1 MKKLLA
7 IVVLG
12 LLWSGNAIANS
23 IERELLIK
31 FDGLCVQNISNLK
44 SIVEYAELKKW
55 TIIPPGKD
63 ALIAPQKKGPSYK
76 SFGFIENSLAFLI
89 GINDAENKN
98 SCSIAT
104 QYKSIADVKK
114 ILNEFYKI
122 KLINSQ
128 NQGIQNLEIYEVDL
142 MQSVNKGMIVLNFS
156 NQKGYEFVSLTVMVS
171 NE

>member
-1 MKKLLA
+1 MKKLLS

-12 LLWSGNAIANS
+12 LLWSGNVNANS

-31 FDGLCVQNISNLK
+31 FDGLCVQNISNLETINK
-44 SIVEYAELKKW
+44 YAEFNKW
-55 TIIPPGKD
+55 KVIPPGQD
-63 ALIAPQKKGPSYK
+63 ALIAPQQKGPSYK
-76 SFGFIENSLAFLI
+76 SFGFKGDYSVYLL

-104 QYKSIADVKK
+104 QYKSIAEVKK
-114 ILNEFYKI
+114 ILREFYKI

-142 MQSVNKGMIVLNFS
+142 IQSNIKGLIVLNFS
-156 NQKGYEFVSLTVMVS
+156 NQKGYEFVSLTVMVD
-171 NE
+171 NG